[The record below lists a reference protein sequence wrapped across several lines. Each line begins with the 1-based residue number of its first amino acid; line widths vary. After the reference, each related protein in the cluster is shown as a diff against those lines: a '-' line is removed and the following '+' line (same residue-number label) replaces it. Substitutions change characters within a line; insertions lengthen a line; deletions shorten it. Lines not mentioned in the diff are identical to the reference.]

1 MLIDQHA
8 VQSSARVLGSD
19 CKMDRVTLG
28 RVFEGRFGWV
38 VLIVP
43 WSVSHAAS
51 ANALRGTRA
60 ALV

>member
-1 MLIDQHA
+1 
-8 VQSSARVLGSD
+8 
-19 CKMDRVTLG
+19 MDRVTLG

>member
-1 MLIDQHA
+1 
-8 VQSSARVLGSD
+8 
-19 CKMDRVTLG
+19 MDRVTLG
-28 RVFEGRFGWV
+28 HVFVGRFGWE

-51 ANALRGTRA
+51 ANALGGRGDGGTRA